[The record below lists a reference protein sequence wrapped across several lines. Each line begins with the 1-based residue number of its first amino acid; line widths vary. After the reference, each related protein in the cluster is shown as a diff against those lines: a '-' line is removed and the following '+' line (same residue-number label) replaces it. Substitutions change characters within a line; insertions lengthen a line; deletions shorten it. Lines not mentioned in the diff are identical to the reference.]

1 MKILTR
7 KNLGQIFDS
16 DASDL
21 EGFNTIFCIFN
32 KHAHIK
38 NIYIRANEAPF
49 MTKELHKV
57 IMKRSKL
64 RNKFLKSK
72 SLSYRKACTS
82 QRNISKKLL
91 RNTKRTYFDQLR
103 KLLVKKHPGKLL
115 LCCFQTNFREVAK

>member
-1 MKILTR
+1 M
-7 KNLGQIFDS
+7 FDS

-32 KHAHIK
+32 KHAPIK

-49 MTKELHKV
+49 MTKVLHKV
-57 IMKRSKL
+57 IMKRFKL

-72 SLSYRKACTS
+72 SLSYRKAYTS

-91 RNTKRTYFDQLR
+91 RNTKRTYFDKLR
-103 KLLVKKHPGKLL
+103 KLLVNEHPGELL
-115 LCCFQTNFREVAK
+115 LCCFQTNFREVTK